1 MNSFLG
7 IFFHAI
13 GGFAAG
19 SFYLPIKKI
28 KNWSWE
34 SGWLVNGFFAWLII
48 PWLVSLLTVPE
59 TITILSK
66 IGFSTLFWT
75 YFFGVLWGIGG
86 LTFGMTMRYLGMSLG
101 MALALGLTAAFGT
114 LIPPIYDGKFNSL
127 LQTISGQVVLIGIV
141 ICLLGIVI
149 CGRAGI
155 LKDNELSD
163 EEKQKGIKEFDLKK
177 GIIVAIFAG
186 VLSACFAF
194 GIAAGNPIS
203 ELAVQN
209 GAPILWQNGPVFIVI
224 LAGGFTSNFIW
235 CAYLNIKKK
244 SYKDYSDKATP
255 LRINY
260 LFAAIAGTT
269 WYCQFMFYGMGS
281 TQMSEHDFASWTLH
295 MAFIIIF
302 STMWG
307 LITKEWKG
315 VSKKVLLTLTLGLLI
330 LIAST
335 VIIGIGNQLTT
346 IPS

>member
-1 MNSFLG
+1 MINSVLG
-7 IFFHAI
+7 IVFHAV

-28 KNWSWE
+28 KKWSWE

-48 PWLVSLLTVPE
+48 PWLVSVLTVPE

-66 IGFSTLFWT
+66 TEFSTLFWT

-101 MALALGLTAAFGT
+101 MALALGLTATFGT
-114 LIPPIYDGKFNSL
+114 LIPPIYEGKFNDL
-127 LQTISGQVVLIGIV
+127 VNTTSGQIVLSGIS
-141 ICLLGIVI
+141 ICLIGIVI

-155 LKDNELSD
+155 LKDKELPT
-163 EEKQKGIKEFDLKK
+163 EEKQKGVKEFNLKK

-194 GIAAGNPIS
+194 GIVAGSSIS
-203 ELAVQN
+203 ELAIEYN
-209 GAPILWQNGPVFIVI
+209 APLLWQNGPVFIVI

-235 CAYLNIKKK
+235 CFFLNIKNK
-244 SYKDYSDKATP
+244 SFKDYHNTSTP
-255 LRINY
+255 LKINY

-269 WYCQFMFYGMGS
+269 WYCQFMFYGMGT

-315 VSKKVLLTLTLGLLI
+315 VSKKIIWILSIGLI
-330 LIAST
+330 VLIAST
-335 VIIGIGNQLTT
+335 VIIGIGNQLAS
-346 IPS
+346 PK

>member
-7 IFFHAI
+7 ILFHAI

-28 KNWSWE
+28 KKWSWE
-34 SGWLVNGFFAWLII
+34 SGWLVNGFFAWLIV
-48 PWLVSLLTVPE
+48 PWIISLLTVPE
-59 TITILSK
+59 TVTILSNTEL
-66 IGFSTLFWT
+66 STLFWT

-114 LIPPIYDGKFNSL
+114 LIPPIYEGKFNML
-127 LQTISGQVVLIGIV
+127 LKTTSGLIVLAGIG
-141 ICLLGIVI
+141 ICLLGIIV

-155 LKDNELSD
+155 MKDKQLSD
-163 EEKQKGIKEFDLKK
+163 EEKQKGVKEFNLKK

-186 VLSACFAF
+186 IMSACFAF

-209 GAPILWQNGPVFIVI
+209 NAPVLWQNGPVFIVI

-235 CAYLNIKKK
+235 CAYLNIKTK
-244 SYKDYSDKATP
+244 SYKDYNNRKAP
-255 LRINY
+255 LKINY
-260 LFAAIAGTT
+260 LFAALAGTT

-315 VSKKVLLTLTLGLLI
+315 VSKKTALVLTLGLAI
-330 LIAST
+330 LIIST
-335 VIIGIGNQLTT
+335 IIIGIGNQIADTA
-346 IPS
+346 

>member
-34 SGWLVNGFFAWLII
+34 SGWLVNGIFAWLII

-59 TITILSK
+59 TVNILSK
-66 IGFSTLFWT
+66 AEFSTLFWT
-75 YFFGVLWGIGG
+75 FFFGVLWGIGG
-86 LTFGMTMRYLGMSLG
+86 LAFGMTMRYLGMSLG

-114 LIPPIYDGKFNSL
+114 LIPPIYEGKFNIL
-127 LQTISGQVVLIGIV
+127 LETTSGLVVLTGIGVCLIGIV
-141 ICLLGIVI
+141 ICGK
-149 CGRAGI
+149 AGI
-155 LKDNELSD
+155 LKDKQLSD
-163 EEKQKGIKEFDLKK
+163 EEKRQGVKEFNIKK
-177 GIIVAIFAG
+177 GIVVAVFAG

-194 GIAAGNPIS
+194 GIAAGAPIS
-203 ELAVQN
+203 DLAIQN
-209 GAPILWQNGPVFIVI
+209 NAPVLWQNGPVFIVI

-244 SYKDYSDKATP
+244 TYKDYCSEKMP
-255 LRINY
+255 LKRNY
-260 LFAAIAGTT
+260 FFAAIAGTT

-315 VSKKVLLTLTLGLLI
+315 VSKKVILTLTLGLLI
-330 LIAST
+330 LMAST
-335 VIIGIGNQLTT
+335 VIIGIGNQLN
-346 IPS
+346 IPSK